1 MSRASPKLLGVFV
14 AQLDDA
20 YQIAVWRGIDSLAR
34 ERGIGVVCF
43 VGYRVSF
50 LIGSEAAANIAY
62 RIGDPRAVGGL
73 IVVSSAIAT
82 FLGPEETTG
91 LFATRKGIPQVCVGL
106 PVRGVPTVAASG
118 AEGVST
124 VAHHLVREHGL
135 RHFALIC
142 GPVGHPE
149 AGERKRAF
157 RATQRIKRLEPGT
170 RVSCRV
176 DCSQGE
182 P

>member
-14 AQLDDA
+14 VQLDDA
-20 YQIAVWRGIDSLAR
+20 YQIAVWRGIDLRAR

-43 VGYRVSF
+43 VWHGVSC

-62 RIGDPRAVGGL
+62 RIGDPLAVGRL

-82 FLGPEETTG
+82 FLGPEEMTG
-91 LFATRKGIPQVCVGL
+91 RFATRKGIPQVCVGL
-106 PVRGVPTVAASG
+106 PVLGMPTVAASG

-124 VAHHLVREHGL
+124 VVRHLVREHGL

-142 GPVGHPE
+142 GPAGHAE
-149 AGERKRAF
+149 TVERERAF
-157 RATQRIKRLEPGT
+157 RATLRIERLEPST

-176 DCSQGE
+176 DCSQGQ